1 MLNSVVYKVTNGLE
15 SFKPTVPISRPRA
28 SQYKFNSLILF
39 RGKITVDSEHH
50 MGHINRV
57 QLFDVQLE
65 GTFKNHRAIK
75 S

>member
-1 MLNSVVYKVTNGLE
+1 MLNLVVYKVTNWQE
-15 SFKPTVPISRPRA
+15 SVKPSVPISRSHA
-28 SQYKFNSLILF
+28 SQYKVNSLILF

-57 QLFDVQLE
+57 QLFDVKLE